1 VETVPQPGDVLW
13 QVADLIARCATLREA
28 LDDRY
33 YTLADAIAERQELD
47 LIALRERLERE
58 QAA

>member
-1 VETVPQPGDVLW
+1 MGTVPPPGDVRY
-13 QVADLIARCATLREA
+13 QVADLIARCVTLRDA

-33 YTLADAIAERQELD
+33 YTLAAAIVERLELD
-47 LIALRERLERE
+47 LVALRERLERE

>member
-1 VETVPQPGDVLW
+1 MATVPQPGDVVW
-13 QVADLIARCATLREA
+13 QVADLIARCVTLREA

-33 YTLADAIAERQELD
+33 YTLANAITERLEHD
-47 LIALRERLERE
+47 LVALCERLERE

>member
-1 VETVPQPGDVLW
+1 MATVPQPGDVLW
-13 QVADLIARCATLREA
+13 QVADLIARCVTLREA

-33 YTLADAIAERQELD
+33 YTLAAAIAERLD
-47 LIALRERLERE
+47 LDLVALRERLERD